1 MTIPLQSSSFAPS
14 EMSHCLSTAFHE
26 LEGAN
31 LRKSVLINNATLSA
45 MNLDI
50 SAREAS
56 ASCRTE
62 KQGPLLPQN
71 DEASFFDE
79 LLDELRGCSS
89 GTLPRHRDA
98 QSSVECLDDQSEH
111 TLLVSMADTDTA
123 LNPHKVVAFS
133 SSAPSP
139 SCACD
144 EVHCSETAH
153 NDCKSDSCDDLPSLV
168 ADSQESID
176 DDRWEDVLNDVNEA
190 RPCRGL
196 GTVSNETPKTRLH
209 NVTNDCDQLFAAESS
224 P

>member
-1 MTIPLQSSSFAPS
+1 MTIPLQSSFFAPF
-14 EMSHCLSTAFHE
+14 EMSHCLSAAFHE
-26 LEGAN
+26 REGAN
-31 LRKSVLINNATLSA
+31 LRKSVLINNATLTA
-45 MNLDI
+45 MTLDS

-56 ASCRTE
+56 ASCRAE

-79 LLDELRGCSS
+79 LLDELSDRSS
-89 GTLPRHRDA
+89 GTLPRYTDT
-98 QSSVECLDDQSEH
+98 QSSVECQDDQSEH

-144 EVHCSETAH
+144 EIHCSETAQ

-176 DDRWEDVLNDVNEA
+176 DDCWEDVLNDVNEA
-190 RPCRGL
+190 RPCHAL
-196 GTVSNETPKTRLH
+196 GTVSNQTRKAPFH
-209 NVTNDCDQLFAAESS
+209 NLTRDYDQLSAAESS

>member
-1 MTIPLQSSSFAPS
+1 
-14 EMSHCLSTAFHE
+14 MSHCLSAAFHE

-31 LRKSVLINNATLSA
+31 LRKSVLINNATLTA
-45 MNLDI
+45 TTLDS

-56 ASCRTE
+56 ASCRVE

-79 LLDELRGCSS
+79 LLDELSDCSS
-89 GTLPRHRDA
+89 STLPRHRDA
-98 QSSVECLDDQSEH
+98 QSSMECQDDQSEH

-133 SSAPSP
+133 SSAPSL

-144 EVHCSETAH
+144 EVYCSETAH
-153 NDCKSDSCDDLPSLV
+153 KDCKSDSCDDLPSLV

-176 DDRWEDVLNDVNEA
+176 DDCWEDVLDDAIEA
-190 RPCRGL
+190 RPCHAL
-196 GTVSNETPKTRLH
+196 ETISNQTCKAPFHNLTR
-209 NVTNDCDQLFAAESS
+209 DCDQLSAAETS